1 MGGCWKEAT
10 WESWWLQGATLD
22 RSSLSSQA
30 IPAIL
35 HCTQGVSPSPSI
47 QRKSGRSSFTLK
59 RDEPLADSVAP
70 GRIAKWN
77 AEQEQLPIWWVKAG
91 NGWTWGV
98 FVSQIKLALRIC
110 FFPCTLE
117 PAFSLPSPPL
127 MNDTYTLTL
136 PPPFQEARQD
146 VPLKTA
152 GIPTVVPKLIGLQ
165 ALSVPIRTNAKHG
178 PTVCGCPPR
187 VDPGW

>member
-1 MGGCWKEAT
+1 MKHESEGVIGNSVVGGCWKEVT

-59 RDEPLADSVAP
+59 RDEPLADPVAP
-70 GRIAKWN
+70 GRIAKWS

-98 FVSQIKLALRIC
+98 FVSQIKTCVKDLFLPLHTRASLLS
-110 FFPCTLE
+110 P
-117 PAFSLPSPPL
+117 LPSSH
-127 MNDTYTLTL
+127 
-136 PPPFQEARQD
+136 E
-146 VPLKTA
+146 
-152 GIPTVVPKLIGLQ
+152 
-165 ALSVPIRTNAKHG
+165 
-178 PTVCGCPPR
+178 
-187 VDPGW
+187 